1 MKNNERI
8 IGIICIIGI
17 LIYVMFAIY
26 NLIIDPSDTYMVT
39 QGTIAK
45 EDEGVGYIIR
55 DEKVVKG
62 EDYENGIY
70 EIASENQKVAVNQ
83 SIFRYYSD
91 NEKEVTAKI
100 NELNYQIQGLLENEK
115 NKPSSADI
123 KAIEKQI
130 EEKIQNINEVN
141 NYQEVSENKK
151 NIDSLISKKINFI
164 GDVTENQEIKAL
176 INERNSYESQLKNGA
191 EYQTAPIGGIVSYRV
206 DGLEDKLSVD
216 NFNLITEDYL
226 EEIDLRTGQI
236 IAASDNCGKVIDNFK
251 CYIAVTMNSKESAE
265 AKVGDKVTLR
275 ISNNEEYDAEIVQIN
290 EESGKRTIIFEM
302 NKMTDALVKQRKIAI
317 DVIWWSDSGLKVPNK
332 AVTKEKGLNYVTRNT
347 NGIQTK
353 LLVKVVRQND
363 RFSIIEPYEDEE
375 LKEVGFSSSE
385 IRNYKKISN
394 YDELIINK

>member
-100 NELNYQIQGLLENEK
+100 NELNYQIQGQLENEK

-206 DGLEDKLSVD
+206 CP
-216 NFNLITEDYL
+216 TE
-226 EEIDLRTGQI
+226 
-236 IAASDNCGKVIDNFK
+236 F
-251 CYIAVTMNSKESAE
+251 
-265 AKVGDKVTLR
+265 
-275 ISNNEEYDAEIVQIN
+275 
-290 EESGKRTIIFEM
+290 
-302 NKMTDALVKQRKIAI
+302 
-317 DVIWWSDSGLKVPNK
+317 
-332 AVTKEKGLNYVTRNT
+332 
-347 NGIQTK
+347 
-353 LLVKVVRQND
+353 
-363 RFSIIEPYEDEE
+363 
-375 LKEVGFSSSE
+375 
-385 IRNYKKISN
+385 
-394 YDELIINK
+394 